1 VTPPKA
7 PKPKLT
13 LTERRAFRKL
23 VDVQD
28 PNGGKPTQ
36 IESWRL
42 IACHLCGGVHERA
55 CPKPRHI
62 WFGPGESVTEV
73 EYFAKG
79 EWSEDDII
87 WPEDI
92 LAEDPS
98 DQTHVLVAKKDL
110 RAVMDALDEMTP
122 EVARMPALKR
132 TVARLGK
139 LAREG
144 PPDEPVEVEV
154 VEAPRDGIRS

>member
-13 LTERRAFRKL
+13 LAERRAFRKL

-42 IACHLCGGVHERA
+42 IACHLCGGVHERM

-98 DQTHVLVAKKDL
+98 DQTHVLVAKADL
-110 RAVMDALDEMTP
+110 RYLLIPRRVEDIEPDKL
-122 EVARMPALKR
+122 RR
-132 TVARLGK
+132 IRARLEK

-144 PPDEPVEVEV
+144 SPDEPVEVEV